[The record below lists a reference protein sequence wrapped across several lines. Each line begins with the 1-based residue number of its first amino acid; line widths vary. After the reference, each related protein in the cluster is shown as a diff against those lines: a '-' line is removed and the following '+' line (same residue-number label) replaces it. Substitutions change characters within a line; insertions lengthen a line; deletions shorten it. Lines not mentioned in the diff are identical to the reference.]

1 MVCDYRNA
9 LHFLMRNHSP
19 LLSCCI
25 DDGEYGLGWYVDA
38 TDSLNRNAINIG
50 FFKQKAVATAFC
62 ESMKRR
68 FL

>member
-1 MVCDYRNA
+1 MVCDYRKA
-9 LHFLMRNHSP
+9 LHFIIQDSSP

-25 DDGEYGLGWYVDA
+25 DDGEHGIGWYVDA
-38 TDSLNRNAINIG
+38 TDSSNENAINIG
-50 FFKQKAVATAFC
+50 FFKEKAVAMAFY